1 MPVKIKLSST
11 PHYAPSEL
19 PDSPVAIS
27 ELGAAYY
34 VLNTVARVEPGSP
47 AAEAGLQAGDRITKA
62 KIIPPSAEQLAEL
75 RKKYHDDDLGQDEIT
90 LPFAE
95 DERNWPCLPD
105 DPAKRSAGHDRR
117 IHLAARRQGDDRQG
131 CACAGQGLVRSPAG
145 WILEPMMFVQKAGNF
160 SDALRL
166 GGQETADATLLVYRT
181 LHSVVGTKQISVRNF
196 SGPWGIIKMALMQA
210 RLGFGN
216 LLIFLTLLSAN
227 LAVIN
232 FLPIPV
238 LDGGHMVLLLYE
250 GIRGKPADERVQEI
264 LTWIGLIFILSL
276 MIFVFGLDFGWISRP
291 GAH

>member
-1 MPVKIKLSST
+1 M
-11 PHYAPSEL
+11 
-19 PDSPVAIS
+19 
-27 ELGAAYY
+27 
-34 VLNTVARVEPGSP
+34 
-47 AAEAGLQAGDRITKA
+47 
-62 KIIPPSAEQLAEL
+62 
-75 RKKYHDDDLGQDEIT
+75 
-90 LPFAE
+90 
-95 DERNWPCLPD
+95 
-105 DPAKRSAGHDRR
+105 
-117 IHLAARRQGDDRQG
+117 
-131 CACAGQGLVRSPAG
+131 
-145 WILEPMMFVQKAGNF
+145 
-160 SDALRL
+160 
-166 GGQETADATLLVYRT
+166 
-181 LHSVVGTKQISVRNF
+181 GTKQISVRNF

-276 MIFVFGLDFGWISRP
+276 MIFVFGLDLGWIPRP